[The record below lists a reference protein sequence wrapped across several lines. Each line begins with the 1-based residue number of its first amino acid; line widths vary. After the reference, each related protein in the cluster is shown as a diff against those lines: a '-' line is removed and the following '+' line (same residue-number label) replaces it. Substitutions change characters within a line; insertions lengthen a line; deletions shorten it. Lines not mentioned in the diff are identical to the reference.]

1 LIRALSLFIYVGSME
16 NRSHFKRSNAMSD
29 LIVVTFANVED
40 AKRLRADLRQL
51 EREGVLGLND
61 AAIIAKDAEGKV
73 HIHDELDKSVVMG
86 ALAGGLLGAVLS
98 FVFPLVGLVIGAGG
112 GALVGKSLDMG
123 VDKDFIGDVSNALTP
138 GSSALFV
145 VVSSGSEAAI
155 AAIRPYQGTLYQ
167 TTLPSDLEAQLRDA
181 LN

>member
-1 LIRALSLFIYVGSME
+1 
-16 NRSHFKRSNAMSD
+16 MSD

-40 AKRLRADLRQL
+40 AKKLRADLRKL
-51 EREGVLGLND
+51 ERDGALGLND
-61 AAIIAKDAEGKV
+61 AAVIAKDADGKV
-73 HIHDELDKSVVMG
+73 NVHDEVDKSVWIG
-86 ALAGGLLGAVLS
+86 ALAGGLLGTVLS

-123 VDKDFIGDVSNALTP
+123 VDKDFIRDVSNALTP

-145 VVSSGSEAAI
+145 VVSSGIDAAI

-167 TTLPSDLEAQLRDA
+167 TTLPSDLETQLRDA